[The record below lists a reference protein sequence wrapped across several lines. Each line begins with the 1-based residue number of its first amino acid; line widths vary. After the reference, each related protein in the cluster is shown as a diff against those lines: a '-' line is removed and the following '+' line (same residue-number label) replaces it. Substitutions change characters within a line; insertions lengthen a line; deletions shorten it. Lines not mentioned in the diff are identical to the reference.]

1 MWLHVHMYLPGD
13 VLPAIVGR
21 DREQAEL
28 GAALARAVAGHGGA
42 VLVPWRRSLTA
53 IGLELPWREDRAT
66 SSGGTC

>member
-1 MWLHVHMYLPGD
+1 M
-13 VLPAIVGR
+13 VGR